1 MLRPDL
7 WCWSAARLEIDH
19 RAREARL
26 RLERLERLLM
36 LHVLPTPS
44 WPKRV
49 LQRRRLRFFTGGC
62 VESRST
68 RMAPPGPGYRHTR
81 HFPTEVCIVPSG
93 LTTIDGVARPQSP
106 A

>member
-49 LQRRRLRFFTGGC
+49 LQRRRLR
-62 VESRST
+62 RK
-68 RMAPPGPGYRHTR
+68 P
-81 HFPTEVCIVPSG
+81 
-93 LTTIDGVARPQSP
+93 IDEDGSARPRLPSHAP
-106 A
+106 FPD